1 MRDRGKST
9 TAQMFKYRAVPVY
22 DADAAVHALYAKDG
36 AAVEPISGLIDGVVV
51 NGAIDRDALRDAVF
65 KDDALLPK
73 IEAMVHPLLSESR
86 KMFFSENRKA
96 PIVLLDIPL
105 LFETGGDNSAHK
117 IVVVTAPADVQRA
130 RVLARPDM
138 NEERFEAI
146 LAKQVPDAEKRERA
160 DFVIN
165 TNEGLDA
172 AGMAV
177 DVILE
182 VLRAEV
188 KE

>member
-1 MRDRGKST
+1 
-9 TAQMFKYRAVPVY
+9 
-22 DADAAVHALYAKDG
+22 
-36 AAVEPISGLIDGVVV
+36 
-51 NGAIDRDALRDAVF
+51 
-65 KDDALLPK
+65 
-73 IEAMVHPLLSESR
+73 
-86 KMFFSENRKA
+86 
-96 PIVLLDIPL
+96 
-105 LFETGGDNSAHK
+105 
-117 IVVVTAPADVQRA
+117 
-130 RVLARPDM
+130 M